1 MRVIQIVSKLVNI
14 RTHEWPRLLLFCLMN
29 LLLAISYTWSS
40 ATIEAS
46 FLKLVGLGFLPWF
59 FVVKAA
65 LSIPAVALYT
75 AFADR
80 VANNKLLIAVLLI
93 GMAGIATGILSLS
106 LGMIAIAY
114 LLLYIVSYVPLS
126 DIFAIQWQTYR
137 DGFYD
142 SQSIKRI
149 IPILGTA
156 SRIAGI
162 IGGLTLPLVN
172 HQLSAEQ
179 ILLLWLVALG
189 AVVALIR
196 FMPNLLQEDPKIS
209 EGPLSRSP
217 VATRKRHTSYSDNV
231 REGYRYVAQ
240 SSFLRWMALV
250 TLVMVVL
257 LNFLQYQY
265 SQVLLQELKTTQNIS
280 NFLGQVYGLTNLLVL
295 PIQLFLLSRIV
306 SRVGVGNANLIFPV
320 GMLLSSASL
329 IALPGTLTA
338 ALAYFGRTT
347 FYNTFGASVNT
358 LLYNA
363 VALRVKGRARAFITG
378 LVSPIGSVIGGGL
391 LLLLPALA
399 ATWLLPWLLI
409 ALSIVFIAG
418 TLIIR
423 REYAQAL
430 IQLLQQEDYSF
441 LLSQETTDLTVT
453 DPAMLAQ
460 LQKRL
465 LESQSHEFTL
475 FMAQL
480 IGQIGGDA
488 AIPILIQAS
497 RTATEARTRSAII
510 DVMVA
515 TNLRGDAVQQLY
527 TDLLADPDPQVRQ
540 SAVTGL
546 EQLVGLSNPV
556 TLAQMLKMAQEDPD
570 LNVRVRILSTLI
582 RAPDFHQL
590 TPAVQLL
597 DQLLADSDSTHRAK
611 AVRVL
616 GQAGDEPSHRRLLA
630 YLNDPADEVRLEAA
644 QAVESLSHQWKAA
657 IQGDATSSS
666 RMSNPLSTLLLEK
679 ITPLL
684 HDPVERI
691 RQAAIVVLGQIGLR
705 QPHIQQAIVSTLADP
720 SPQLRAAAAD
730 ALAQAGKSVVPL
742 VHLQLDSANTQLRK
756 MATFVLGRINRR
768 EYGPLIIGTTVTANL
783 LAIYRNH
790 GTAEALSPVAE
801 CPSVGVLQSA
811 LREQNQQLVDEI
823 FYFLTAFHDAGALKL
838 IRESLQS
845 DDARTR
851 ANALEALESLTSPQ
865 TASLIGP
872 LFEPE
877 ASPDRLFAVS
887 KETWDMEPPN
897 TAVAL
902 RNLASD
908 AHNPWFRAAT
918 TFALGEIGARLT
930 PPPPPAPES
939 PPATTPEPPPPSLPP
954 QSGGRGRVSPLDALK
969 GLTDDS
975 GAFGPKPQA
984 EASPAD
990 TPSPRPAENRPRRLP
1005 TDLFAALDDQPKTPP
1020 PEPAKPTEEPP
1031 LTTPTASPTS
1041 PALAQ
1046 IGLTRAEIE
1055 DLIQAALNDP
1065 AAEVRTAAQAAKRL
1079 IAGSGMTSIS
1089 DKEELMLSPIEKI
1102 IFLKEVPFFQGMTV
1116 DQLRVLANVCE
1127 EEFFAK
1133 DTRIYNEN
1141 DPGGVLYVVISGRVG
1156 IEQEKRKGSFA
1167 RLANI
1172 EAHSYFGE
1180 MNLFDNSPRST
1191 SAVAI
1196 QDTLTLRLRREPLIA
1211 LARQHPDL
1219 SLELINVLSQRLRE
1233 TSDRVA
1239 ELTRTRP
1246 RELHKLFDQ
1255 YE

>member
-1 MRVIQIVSKLVNI
+1 MRVIRIISKLVNI
-14 RTHEWPRLLLFCLMN
+14 RAHEWPRLLLFCLMN

-46 FLKLVGLGFLPWF
+46 FLKLVGLGVLPWF

-93 GMAGIATGILSLS
+93 GMAGIATGIISLT
-106 LGMIAIAY
+106 LGLVAIAY

-162 IGGLTLPLVN
+162 IGGLTLPMVN
-172 HQLSAEQ
+172 HLLAAEQ
-179 ILLLWLVALG
+179 ILIVWLVALG
-189 AVVALIR
+189 AVVALIG
-196 FMPNLLQEDPKIS
+196 FMPNILREDPKIS
-209 EGPLSRSP
+209 EGPLSQLP
-217 VATRKRHTSYSDNV
+217 ATASKRHTSYRDNV

-265 SQVLLQELKTTQNIS
+265 SQVLLQELKTTQNIA

-306 SRVGVGNANLIFPV
+306 GRIGVGNANQIFPV
-320 GMLLSSASL
+320 GMLLSSISL
-329 IALPGTLTA
+329 IALPGTITA

-347 FYNTFGASVNT
+347 FYNTFGSSVNT

-378 LVSPIGSVIGGGL
+378 LVSPVGSVIGGGL

-399 ATWLLPWLLI
+399 ATWLLPWLLVV
-409 ALSIVFIAG
+409 LSMAFITG
-418 TLIIR
+418 TLVIR

-430 IQLLQQEDYSF
+430 IKLLQQEDYSF
-441 LLSQETTDLTVT
+441 LLSQETSDLTVT
-453 DPAMLAQ
+453 DPATLAQ

-465 LESQSHEFTL
+465 VESQSHEFTV

-497 RTATEARTRSAII
+497 QASTEARTRSAIV

-515 TNLRGDAVQQLY
+515 SNLRGDAVQRLY
-527 TDLLADPDPQVRQ
+527 TNLLADPNPQVRQ

-546 EQLVGLSNPV
+546 EQLVGLGDPV
-556 TLAQMLKMAQEDPD
+556 VLAQMLAMLQEDPD
-570 LNVRVRILSTLI
+570 LSVRVRILSALVRT
-582 RAPDFHQL
+582 PNFYQL

-597 DQLLADSDSTHRAK
+597 DQLLADPDATHRAK
-611 AVRVL
+611 AVHVL
-616 GQAGDEPSHRRLLA
+616 GQASDERSHRRLID
-630 YLNDPADEVRLEAA
+630 YLEDQADEVRLEAA
-644 QAVESLSHQWKAA
+644 LAIETLSHQWKTAA
-657 IQGDATSSS
+657 RAGTVGGDKTSDS
-666 RMSNPLSTLLLEK
+666 LSALILNK
-679 ITPLL
+679 MTPLL
-684 HDPVERI
+684 LDPVERI
-691 RQAAIVVLGQIGLR
+691 RQAAIVALGQVGLEHR
-705 QPHIQQAIVSTLADP
+705 GTQQAIVNTLSDH

-742 VHLQLDSANTQLRK
+742 VHLQLESPNAQLRK
-756 MATFVLGRINRR
+756 MAAFVLGRINRR
-768 EYGPLIIGTTVTANL
+768 EYGPLIIGTTITGNL

-790 GTAEALSPVAE
+790 GIAEALSPWAE

-823 FYFLTAFHDAGALKL
+823 FYFLTAFHDTGALRL

-845 DDARTR
+845 DDVRTR

-865 TASLIGP
+865 TARLIGP

-887 KETWDMEPPN
+887 KEMWDMERPDSA
-897 TAVAL
+897 TAL

-908 AHNPWFRAAT
+908 ANTPWFRAAA
-918 TFALGEIGARLT
+918 TFALGEIGAKLA
-930 PPPPPAPES
+930 PPPPTATSPDLKTLLEASVESPAPES
-939 PPATTPEPPPPSLPP
+939 PPSATSEPPPA
-954 QSGGRGRVSPLDALK
+954 GRRSPLDALK
-969 GLTDDS
+969 GL
-975 GAFGPKPQA
+975 
-984 EASPAD
+984 AD
-990 TPSPRPAENRPRRLP
+990 TPSLEPSERKPRRPP
-1005 TDLFAALDDQPKTPP
+1005 TNLFAALDDSPKTPP
-1020 PEPAKPTEEPP
+1020 PQPVKPAEESPP
-1031 LTTPTASPTS
+1031 PASPAS
-1041 PALAQ
+1041 PAPAQ
-1046 IGLTRAEIE
+1046 LGLTRAEIE
-1055 DLIQAALNDP
+1055 ELVNAALNDP
-1065 AAEVRTAAQAAKRL
+1065 AAEVRAAAQAAKRL
-1079 IAGSGMTSIS
+1079 MAGARLISTSN
-1089 DKEELMLSPIEKI
+1089 KEELMLSPIEKI

-1191 SAVAI
+1191 SAVTI

-1255 YE
+1255 YD